1 MVSPRYE
8 RSLIEILL
16 KQFIEIF
23 LKQFIEIPL
32 KYKAYVER

>member
-8 RSLIEILL
+8 RYL
-16 KQFIEIF
+16 IEIF